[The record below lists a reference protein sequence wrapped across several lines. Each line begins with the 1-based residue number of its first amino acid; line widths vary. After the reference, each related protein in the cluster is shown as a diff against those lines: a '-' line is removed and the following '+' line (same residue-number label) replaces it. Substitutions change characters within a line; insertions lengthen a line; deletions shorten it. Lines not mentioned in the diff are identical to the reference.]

1 MSKIL
6 DWFLGLFSN
15 WSDLFRQVDLS
26 SPSWDLFIL
35 LLFIMGVFLYG
46 ITMNRD
52 RLLIV
57 LVSMYISM
65 AVIYNVPYLT
75 RRGLGIG
82 ENFSLKV
89 VFFIFLF
96 IFLLYI
102 LSRMPLLYSLGGG
115 GGGGVVQIIIFSMLH
130 VGLFVSII
138 LSFLPTNILDAFAP
152 ITRAIFTSDLGKFF
166 WTILPILTMALMK
179 KK

>member
-1 MSKIL
+1 MSKVL
-6 DWFLGLFSN
+6 DWFFGIVSN
-15 WSDLFRQVDLS
+15 WSDLFRQIDLS
-26 SPSWDLFIL
+26 SPSWDIFIL

-46 ITMNRD
+46 ITMSRD

-82 ENFSLKV
+82 ETFSLKV

-96 IFLLYI
+96 VFLLYI

-115 GGGGVVQIIIFSMLH
+115 GGGVVQIIIFSMLH
-130 VGLFVSII
+130 IGLFISII
-138 LSFLPTNILDAFAP
+138 LSFLPINVLDAFAP
-152 ITRAIFTSDLGKFF
+152 ITRAVFTSDLGKFF
-166 WTILPILTMALMK
+166 WTILPILTMAMMK
-179 KK
+179 KR